1 MHSSQ
6 KLTCSPKKKD
16 PEKNNRTAQEVFL
29 RILHCNSSINECF
42 FIRSHLG
49 YFESLFLNLEAKYG
63 EFLFIIGYMLLGINR
78 KKIMLGNN
86 NVFFVFEIVTLT
98 GFLRHHHLSVLWVT
112 SGDFESI
119 AKLVKKKL
127 Y

>member
-6 KLTCSPKKKD
+6 KLTCSHKKKD

-49 YFESLFLNLEAKYG
+49 YFESLFFLNLEANYG

-86 NVFFVFEIVTLT
+86 NVF
-98 GFLRHHHLSVLWVT
+98 LSL
-112 SGDFESI
+112 
-119 AKLVKKKL
+119 K
-127 Y
+127 

>member
-1 MHSSQ
+1 MNAF
-6 KLTCSPKKKD
+6 LF
-16 PEKNNRTAQEVFL
+16 EVIWDISNHF
-29 RILHCNSSINECF
+29 
-42 FIRSHLG
+42 
-49 YFESLFLNLEAKYG
+49 FLNLEANYG